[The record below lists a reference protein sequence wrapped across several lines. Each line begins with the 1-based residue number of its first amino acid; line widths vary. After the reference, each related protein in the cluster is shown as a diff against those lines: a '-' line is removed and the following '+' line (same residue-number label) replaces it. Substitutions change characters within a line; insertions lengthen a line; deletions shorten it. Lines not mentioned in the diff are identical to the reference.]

1 MVIQRLLLL
10 LLWFWLSN
18 NSLKWKPVIIRREFV
33 QLCCGSTLLY
43 AAVVSVNRL
52 TTWCMLPI
60 ASSHCILAVSRDFYP
75 KIHRRL
81 EWNWNDLTCSGQVD
95 LTAATLRSVVELC
108 AWASAHRDKWVNW
121 MGGEVIRVMTCWS
134 RADDYYYCYYY
145 WSLPFF
151 ASIPRKI
158 FKMFFVSCG
167 KGALTPLT
175 KILQTL
181 LVMCIIWRER
191 TNSWW
196 DMISH

>member
-18 NSLKWKPVIIRREFV
+18 NSLKWKPVIVRREFV

-52 TTWCMLPI
+52 TTWCMLSI

-81 EWNWNDLTCSGQVD
+81 EWNWNDWTCSGQVD
-95 LTAATLRSVVELC
+95 LTAATLGSIVELC

-121 MGGEVIRVMTCWS
+121 MGGEVIRVGQELMIIIIVIIIDHYPSS
-134 RADDYYYCYYY
+134 RV
-145 WSLPFF
+145 SLLKFSKCSSSPV
-151 ASIPRKI
+151 ARGHWP
-158 FKMFFVSCG
+158 
-167 KGALTPLT
+167 P
-175 KILQTL
+175 
-181 LVMCIIWRER
+181 
-191 TNSWW
+191 
-196 DMISH
+196 